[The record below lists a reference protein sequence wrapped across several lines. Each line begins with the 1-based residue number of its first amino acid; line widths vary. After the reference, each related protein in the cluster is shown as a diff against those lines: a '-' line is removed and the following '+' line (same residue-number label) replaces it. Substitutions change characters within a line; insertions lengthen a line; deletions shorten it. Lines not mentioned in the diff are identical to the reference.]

1 MKTEEIMKREDVNS
15 LKKVSKSH
23 TQFMLYAKYH
33 YERSQDVIGDLIKIY
48 KRFYVVPD
56 QVIDNDLEREYC
68 IKYIF
73 SVLTDMVYEYYLKE
87 SGVNQEYRF
96 HEIVKTMRNASHDVG
111 YILGFLSMISLVKVK
126 DVLELAEEADETL
139 LPLSKGL
146 IEKRRLES
154 LDNKYN
160 L

>member
-1 MKTEEIMKREDVNS
+1 MKTEEVMKREDVNN
-15 LKKVSKSH
+15 LKKVSKSDTH
-23 TQFMLYAKYH
+23 FMLYAKYH
-33 YERSQDVIGDLIKIY
+33 YEKSNDVIGDLITIY

-73 SVLTDMVYEYYLKE
+73 SILRDMVYEYYLNE

-96 HEIVKTMRNASHDVG
+96 QEIIKTMRNASHDVG

-146 IEKRRLES
+146 IEKRRLEL